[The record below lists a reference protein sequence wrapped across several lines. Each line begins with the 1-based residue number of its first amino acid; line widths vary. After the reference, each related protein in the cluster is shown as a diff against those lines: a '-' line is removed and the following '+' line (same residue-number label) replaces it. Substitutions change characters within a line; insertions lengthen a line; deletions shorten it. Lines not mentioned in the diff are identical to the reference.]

1 MDIGK
6 KIKELRKSKNLTQEE
21 FSEQIGISRSY
32 LSDLENNRKSP
43 SVETLKQI
51 AERSGCFLF
60 VDFQTKPVKKQLI
73 GEKIKKLRLDNGWT
87 MEQLGERLNPKS
99 SKGCVSNWENGHNN
113 PNRQRTKELAELF
126 DVTVEYLR
134 G

>member
-6 KIKELRKSKNLTQEE
+6 KIKELRKSKDLTQEE
-21 FSEQIGISRSY
+21 FSEIVGVSRSY
-32 LSDLENNRKSP
+32 LSDIENDRYSP
-43 SVETLKQI
+43 SLDTLKQI

-60 VDFQTKPVKKQLI
+60 IDFQTKPVKKQLI